1 MYWKKIS
8 WFSVTTAQSLI
19 FHPLTANLRET
30 KKVKI
35 NKKNIRMKNLKNF
48 AAAAIMMVLCAA
60 LSVLTSC
67 SGSDMD
73 MDERQEPITP
83 EVSTKV
89 DDTYINHNWNEGKNS
104 FVDNA
109 TSVTKFTDYG
119 QQKSFEIELPA
130 TINWTVE
137 EVLRASKT
145 FNAAEVTLGEEVED
159 IVDEKSLRD
168 TLVFSHDRVI
178 TEKFAETSIE
188 MNTRWLNGHVF
199 IAGEKSQ
206 LAYVSIDSVK
216 AMPEQTIVKFIEMA
230 DEANKIERDSFYMP
244 HKAYYT
250 EYSIR
255 GKKNIVKD
263 FTVAGTFL
271 FKQESEEP
279 EEPGKETIEDAEY
292 VNRWFDMDEKKSYM
306 TLNCTWNNG
315 EKEQL
320 TFWVSMPFGW
330 EFPKEWSKN
339 VSTEG
344 PSKFVSLVQDANPNM
359 TEFTEVKNTNETNGM
374 EHGIVYRR
382 KISSKTNF
390 KFTDFDEILSSFHHE
405 SYIKIN
411 GKDFQFLSPSESIAQ
426 GVHAQNTTANGNI
439 STEKNT
445 VKAEIT
451 FNQQLFHASGIVN
464 ILREVKQEPVD
475 PTPDPDPD
483 PDPTPDPE
491 PENPTP
497 DNETIPSEWG
507 EITGVVGVTRIVETI
522 GNNDYWHTCLTLR
535 TTKGQIRVIDKNWKT
550 VTNAFMSFDQI
561 YDDNRMTSGAYR
573 NGTVYPAMVTI
584 DGNGWVYTAE
594 TKTGINFAVN
604 MTDQRAVTGGIK
616 NFTKDNT
623 AKPTPIVQHN
633 AEFKTVNGKK
643 ILTVTCY
650 NVDDKVTDIFTINCI
665 PSAN

>member
-1 MYWKKIS
+1 
-8 WFSVTTAQSLI
+8 
-19 FHPLTANLRET
+19 
-30 KKVKI
+30 
-35 NKKNIRMKNLKNF
+35 MKNLKNF
-48 AAAAIMMVLCAA
+48 AAAAIMMVLCVA

-73 MDERQEPITP
+73 MDERQEPIKP

-89 DDTYINHNWNEGKNS
+89 DDTYINHKWNEGKNS

-199 IAGEKSQ
+199 IANEKSQ

-320 TFWVSMPFGW
+320 TFWVSMPFSW

-344 PSKFVSLVQDANPNM
+344 PSKFVSLVQDANPSM
-359 TEFTEVKNTNETNGM
+359 TEFSEVKNTNETNGM

-464 ILREVKQEPVD
+464 ILREVKQEPTD
-475 PTPDPDPD
+475 PEEPETPADPE
-483 PDPTPDPE
+483 TPEE

>member
-1 MYWKKIS
+1 
-8 WFSVTTAQSLI
+8 
-19 FHPLTANLRET
+19 
-30 KKVKI
+30 
-35 NKKNIRMKNLKNF
+35 MKNLKNF

-60 LSVLTSC
+60 LSVSFVSC

-73 MDERQEPITP
+73 LNERETPIKP

-89 DDTYINHNWNEGKNS
+89 DDTYINHDWAEKENS
-104 FVDNA
+104 FVDEA
-109 TSVTKFTDYG
+109 TSVTKYTDLG
-119 QQKSFEIELPA
+119 QQKSFEIKLPA

-344 PSKFVSLVQDANPNM
+344 PSKFVSLVQDANPSM
-359 TEFTEVKNTNETNGM
+359 TEFT
-374 EHGIVYRR
+374 
-382 KISSKTNF
+382 
-390 KFTDFDEILSSFHHE
+390 E

-426 GVHAQNTTANGNI
+426 GVHAQNTTVNGNI

-475 PTPDPDPD
+475 PTPDPD

>member
-1 MYWKKIS
+1 
-8 WFSVTTAQSLI
+8 
-19 FHPLTANLRET
+19 
-30 KKVKI
+30 
-35 NKKNIRMKNLKNF
+35 MKNSKNF

-60 LSVLTSC
+60 LSVSFVSC

-73 MDERQEPITP
+73 LNERETPIKP

-89 DDTYINHNWNEGKNS
+89 DDTYIDHNWNEGKNN

-145 FNAAEVTLGEEVED
+145 FDAAEVTLGEEVED

-216 AMPEQTIVKFIEMA
+216 AMPEQTIVKFLKMA

>member
-1 MYWKKIS
+1 
-8 WFSVTTAQSLI
+8 
-19 FHPLTANLRET
+19 
-30 KKVKI
+30 
-35 NKKNIRMKNLKNF
+35 MKNLKNF

-60 LSVLTSC
+60 LSVSFVSC
-67 SGSDMD
+67 SGTDIDMNK
-73 MDERQEPITP
+73 RQEPIKP

-159 IVDEKSLRD
+159 MIDEKSLRD

-255 GKKNIVKD
+255 GEKNIEKT

-339 VSTEG
+339 VSSEG
-344 PSKFVSLVQDANPNM
+344 PSKFVSLVQDANPSM
-359 TEFTEVKNTNETNGM
+359 TEFSEVKNTNETNGM

-390 KFTDFDEILSSFHHE
+390 KFTDFDEVLSSFHHE
-405 SYIKIN
+405 AYLKIN

-464 ILREVKQEPVD
+464 ILREVKQEPTD
-475 PTPDPDPD
+475 PEEPETPTDPE
-483 PDPTPDPE
+483 TPEE

>member
-1 MYWKKIS
+1 
-8 WFSVTTAQSLI
+8 
-19 FHPLTANLRET
+19 
-30 KKVKI
+30 
-35 NKKNIRMKNLKNF
+35 MKNLKNF

-73 MDERQEPITP
+73 MDERQEPIKP

-104 FVDNA
+104 FVDEA
-109 TSVTKFTDYG
+109 TSVTKYTDLG

-130 TINWTVE
+130 TISWSVE

-145 FNAAEVTLGEEVED
+145 FDAAEVTLGEEVED

-199 IAGEKSQ
+199 IANEKSQ

-216 AMPEQTIVKFIEMA
+216 AMPEQTTVKFIEMA

-255 GKKNIVKD
+255 GEKNFEKT

-279 EEPGKETIEDAEY
+279 EEPGKETIEDATY
-292 VNRWFDMDEKKSYM
+292 INRWFNMEEKKSYM

-315 EKEQL
+315 ETEEI

-339 VSTEG
+339 VSSEG
-344 PSKFVSLVQDANPNM
+344 PSKFVSLVQDANPSM
-359 TEFTEVKNTNETNGM
+359 TEFAEVKNTNETNGM

-464 ILREVKQEPVD
+464 ILREVKQEPTD
-475 PTPDPDPD
+475 PEEPETPADPE
-483 PDPTPDPE
+483 TPEE

>member
-1 MYWKKIS
+1 
-8 WFSVTTAQSLI
+8 
-19 FHPLTANLRET
+19 
-30 KKVKI
+30 
-35 NKKNIRMKNLKNF
+35 MKNLKNF

-73 MDERQEPITP
+73 MDERQEPIKP

-89 DDTYINHNWNEGKNS
+89 DDTYINHNWAEKENT
-104 FVDNA
+104 FVDEA
-109 TSVTKFTDYG
+109 TSVTKYTDLG

-145 FNAAEVTLGEEVED
+145 FDATEVTLGEEVED

-255 GKKNIVKD
+255 GEKNIEKT

-320 TFWVSMPFGW
+320 TFWVSMPFSW

-339 VSTEG
+339 VSSEG
-344 PSKFVSLVQDANPNM
+344 PSKFVSLVQDANPSM
-359 TEFTEVKNTNETNGM
+359 TEFSEVKNTNETNGM

-390 KFTDFDEILSSFHHE
+390 KFTDFDEVLSSFHHE
-405 SYIKIN
+405 AYLKIN

-439 STEKNT
+439 STERNT

-464 ILREVKQEPVD
+464 ILREVKQEPTD
-475 PTPDPDPD
+475 PEEPETPTDPE
-483 PDPTPDPE
+483 TPEE

>member
-1 MYWKKIS
+1 
-8 WFSVTTAQSLI
+8 
-19 FHPLTANLRET
+19 
-30 KKVKI
+30 
-35 NKKNIRMKNLKNF
+35 MKNLKNF
-48 AAAAIMMVLCAA
+48 AVAAIMMVLCAA

-73 MDERQEPITP
+73 LNERETPIKP

-89 DDTYINHNWNEGKNS
+89 DDTYINHDWAEKENS
-104 FVDNA
+104 FVDEA
-109 TSVTKFTDYG
+109 TSVTKYTDLG
-119 QQKSFEIELPA
+119 QQKSFEIKLPA

-271 FKQESEEP
+271 FQQESEEP

-339 VSTEG
+339 VSSEG
-344 PSKFVSLVQDANPNM
+344 PSKFVSLVQDANPSM
-359 TEFTEVKNTNETNGM
+359 TEFSEVKNTNETNGM

-390 KFTDFDEILSSFHHE
+390 KFTDFDEVLSSFHHE
-405 SYIKIN
+405 AYLKIN

-426 GVHAQNTTANGNI
+426 GVHAQNTTTNGNI

-464 ILREVKQEPVD
+464 ILRENKQEPTD
-475 PTPDPDPD
+475 PEEPETPTDPE
-483 PDPTPDPE
+483 TPEE

-584 DGNGWVYTAE
+584 DNSGWVYTAE

>member
-1 MYWKKIS
+1 
-8 WFSVTTAQSLI
+8 
-19 FHPLTANLRET
+19 
-30 KKVKI
+30 
-35 NKKNIRMKNLKNF
+35 MKNLKNF

-60 LSVLTSC
+60 LSVSFVSC

-73 MDERQEPITP
+73 LNERETPIKP

-89 DDTYINHNWNEGKNS
+89 DDTYINHNWAEKENS
-104 FVDNA
+104 FVDEA
-109 TSVTKFTDYG
+109 TSVTKYTDLG

-145 FNAAEVTLGEEVED
+145 FDATEVTLGEEVED

-199 IAGEKSQ
+199 IANEKSQ
-206 LAYVSIDSVK
+206 LAYVSIDSIK
-216 AMPEQTIVKFIEMA
+216 AMPEQTTVKFIEMA

-339 VSTEG
+339 VSSEG
-344 PSKFVSLVQDANPNM
+344 PSKFVSLVQDANPSM
-359 TEFTEVKNTNETNGM
+359 TEFSEVKNTNETNGM

-464 ILREVKQEPVD
+464 ILREVKQEPTD
-475 PTPDPDPD
+475 PEEPETPTDPE
-483 PDPTPDPE
+483 TPEE

-623 AKPTPIVQHN
+623 AKPTPLVQYN
-633 AEFKTVNGKK
+633 SEFKTVNGKK

>member
-1 MYWKKIS
+1 
-8 WFSVTTAQSLI
+8 
-19 FHPLTANLRET
+19 
-30 KKVKI
+30 
-35 NKKNIRMKNLKNF
+35 MKNLKNF

-60 LSVLTSC
+60 LSVSFVSC

-73 MDERQEPITP
+73 LNERETPIKP

-89 DDTYINHNWNEGKNS
+89 DDTYINHNWAEKENT
-104 FVDNA
+104 FVDEA
-109 TSVTKFTDYG
+109 TSVTKYTDLG

-145 FNAAEVTLGEEVED
+145 FDATEVTLGEEVED

-344 PSKFVSLVQDANPNM
+344 PSKFVSLVQDANPSM

>member
-1 MYWKKIS
+1 
-8 WFSVTTAQSLI
+8 
-19 FHPLTANLRET
+19 
-30 KKVKI
+30 
-35 NKKNIRMKNLKNF
+35 MKNLKNF

-60 LSVLTSC
+60 LSVSFVSC

-73 MDERQEPITP
+73 MDERQEPIKP

-89 DDTYINHNWNEGKNS
+89 DDTYINHNWNEGKNN
-104 FVDNA
+104 FVDEA
-109 TSVTKFTDYG
+109 TSVTKYTDLG
-119 QQKSFEIELPA
+119 QQKSFEIKLPA

-199 IAGEKSQ
+199 IANEKSQ

-216 AMPEQTIVKFIEMA
+216 AMPEQTTVKFIEMA

-255 GKKNIVKD
+255 GEKNFEKT

-279 EEPGKETIEDAEY
+279 EEPGKETIEDATY
-292 VNRWFDMDEKKSYM
+292 VNRWFNMEEKKSYM

-315 EKEQL
+315 ETEEI

-339 VSTEG
+339 VSSEG
-344 PSKFVSLVQDANPNM
+344 PSKFVSLVQDANPSM
-359 TEFTEVKNTNETNGM
+359 TEFSEVKNTNETNGM

-464 ILREVKQEPVD
+464 ILREVKQEPTD
-475 PTPDPDPD
+475 PEEPETPTDPE
-483 PDPTPDPE
+483 TPEE

-584 DGNGWVYTAE
+584 DNSGWVYTAE

>member
-1 MYWKKIS
+1 
-8 WFSVTTAQSLI
+8 
-19 FHPLTANLRET
+19 
-30 KKVKI
+30 
-35 NKKNIRMKNLKNF
+35 MKNLKNF

-60 LSVLTSC
+60 LSVSFVSC

-73 MDERQEPITP
+73 LNERETPIKP

-89 DDTYINHNWNEGKNS
+89 DDTYINHDWAEKENS
-104 FVDNA
+104 FVDEA
-109 TSVTKFTDYG
+109 TSVTKYTDLG
-119 QQKSFEIELPA
+119 QQKSFEIKLPA

-339 VSTEG
+339 VSSEG
-344 PSKFVSLVQDANPNM
+344 PSKFVSLGQDANPNM
-359 TEFTEVKNTNETNGM
+359 TDFTEVKNTNETNGM

-426 GVHAQNTTANGNI
+426 GVHAQNTTTNGNI

>member
-1 MYWKKIS
+1 
-8 WFSVTTAQSLI
+8 
-19 FHPLTANLRET
+19 
-30 KKVKI
+30 
-35 NKKNIRMKNLKNF
+35 MKNLKNF

-60 LSVLTSC
+60 LSVSFVSC

-73 MDERQEPITP
+73 MDERQEPIKP

-89 DDTYINHNWNEGKNS
+89 DDTYINHNWNEGKNN
-104 FVDNA
+104 FVDEA
-109 TSVTKFTDYG
+109 TSVTKYTDLG
-119 QQKSFEIELPA
+119 QQKSFEIKLPA

-199 IAGEKSQ
+199 IANEKSQ

-216 AMPEQTIVKFIEMA
+216 AMPEQTTVKFIEMA

-255 GKKNIVKD
+255 GEKNFEKT

-279 EEPGKETIEDAEY
+279 EEPGKETIEDATY
-292 VNRWFDMDEKKSYM
+292 VNRWFNMEEKKSYM

-315 EKEQL
+315 ETEEI

-339 VSTEG
+339 VSSEG
-344 PSKFVSLVQDANPNM
+344 PSKFVSLVQDANPSM
-359 TEFTEVKNTNETNGM
+359 TEFSEVKNTNETNGM

-464 ILREVKQEPVD
+464 ILREVKQEPTD
-475 PTPDPDPD
+475 PEEPETPTDPE
-483 PDPTPDPE
+483 TPEE

-584 DGNGWVYTAE
+584 DNSGWVYTAE

-623 AKPTPIVQHN
+623 AKPTPLVQYN
-633 AEFKTVNGKK
+633 SEFKTVNGKK

-665 PSAN
+665 L

>member
-1 MYWKKIS
+1 
-8 WFSVTTAQSLI
+8 
-19 FHPLTANLRET
+19 
-30 KKVKI
+30 
-35 NKKNIRMKNLKNF
+35 MKNLKNF

-73 MDERQEPITP
+73 MDERQEPIKP

-104 FVDNA
+104 FVDEA
-109 TSVTKFTDYG
+109 TSVTKYTDLG

-130 TINWTVE
+130 TISWSVE

-168 TLVFSHDRVI
+168 TLIFSHDRVI

-206 LAYVSIDSVK
+206 LAYVSIDSIK

-320 TFWVSMPFGW
+320 TFWVSMPFSW

-339 VSTEG
+339 VSSEG
-344 PSKFVSLVQDANPNM
+344 PSKFVSLVQDANPSM
-359 TEFTEVKNTNETNGM
+359 TEFSEVKNTNETNGM

-390 KFTDFDEILSSFHHE
+390 KFTDFDEVLSSFHHE
-405 SYIKIN
+405 AYLKIN

-464 ILREVKQEPVD
+464 ILREVKQEPTD
-475 PTPDPDPD
+475 PEEPETPTDPE
-483 PDPTPDPE
+483 TPEE

-594 TKTGINFAVN
+594 TKTGIAFAVN

-623 AKPTPIVQHN
+623 AKPTPLVQYN
-633 AEFKTVNGKK
+633 SEFKTVNGKK

-665 PSAN
+665 L

>member
-1 MYWKKIS
+1 
-8 WFSVTTAQSLI
+8 
-19 FHPLTANLRET
+19 
-30 KKVKI
+30 
-35 NKKNIRMKNLKNF
+35 MKNLKNF

-60 LSVLTSC
+60 LSVSFVSC

-73 MDERQEPITP
+73 LNERETPIKP

-89 DDTYINHNWNEGKNS
+89 DDTYINHDWAEKENS
-104 FVDNA
+104 FVDEA
-109 TSVTKFTDYG
+109 TSVTKYTDLG
-119 QQKSFEIELPA
+119 QQKSFEIKLPA

-339 VSTEG
+339 VSSEG
-344 PSKFVSLVQDANPNM
+344 PSKFVSLVQDANPSM
-359 TEFTEVKNTNETNGM
+359 TEFSEVKNTNETNGM

-464 ILREVKQEPVD
+464 ILREVKQEPTD
-475 PTPDPDPD
+475 PEEPETPTDPE
-483 PDPTPDPE
+483 TPEE

-665 PSAN
+665 L

>member
-1 MYWKKIS
+1 
-8 WFSVTTAQSLI
+8 
-19 FHPLTANLRET
+19 
-30 KKVKI
+30 
-35 NKKNIRMKNLKNF
+35 MKNLKNF

-73 MDERQEPITP
+73 MDERQEPIKP

-89 DDTYINHNWNEGKNS
+89 DDTYINHNWAEKENT
-104 FVDNA
+104 FVDEA
-109 TSVTKFTDYG
+109 TSVTKYTDLG

-145 FNAAEVTLGEEVED
+145 FDATEVTLGEEVED

-426 GVHAQNTTANGNI
+426 GVHAQNTTTNGNI

-475 PTPDPDPD
+475 
-483 PDPTPDPE
+483 
-491 PENPTP
+491 PTP

>member
-1 MYWKKIS
+1 
-8 WFSVTTAQSLI
+8 
-19 FHPLTANLRET
+19 
-30 KKVKI
+30 
-35 NKKNIRMKNLKNF
+35 MKNLKNF

-73 MDERQEPITP
+73 MDERQEPIKP

-89 DDTYINHNWNEGKNS
+89 DDTYINHNWAEKENT
-104 FVDNA
+104 FVDEA
-109 TSVTKFTDYG
+109 TSVTKYTDLG

-145 FNAAEVTLGEEVED
+145 FDATEVTLGEEVED

-279 EEPGKETIEDAEY
+279 EKPGKETIEDAEY

-320 TFWVSMPFGW
+320 TFWVSMPFSW

-339 VSTEG
+339 VSSEG
-344 PSKFVSLVQDANPNM
+344 PSKFVSLVQDANPSM
-359 TEFTEVKNTNETNGM
+359 TEFSEVKNTNETNGM

-390 KFTDFDEILSSFHHE
+390 KFTDFDEVLSSFHHE
-405 SYIKIN
+405 AYLKIN

-426 GVHAQNTTANGNI
+426 GVHAQNTTTNGNI

-464 ILREVKQEPVD
+464 ILREVKQEPTD
-475 PTPDPDPD
+475 PEEPETPTDPE
-483 PDPTPDPE
+483 TPEE

-535 TTKGQIRVIDKNWKT
+535 TTKGQIRVIDKNWKS
-550 VTNAFMSFDQI
+550 VANAFMSFDQI

-665 PSAN
+665 L

>member
-1 MYWKKIS
+1 
-8 WFSVTTAQSLI
+8 
-19 FHPLTANLRET
+19 
-30 KKVKI
+30 
-35 NKKNIRMKNLKNF
+35 MKNLKNF

-60 LSVLTSC
+60 LSVSFVSC

-73 MDERQEPITP
+73 LNERETPIKP

-89 DDTYINHNWNEGKNS
+89 DDTYINHDWAEKENS
-104 FVDNA
+104 FVDEA
-109 TSVTKFTDYG
+109 TSVTKYTDLG

-130 TINWTVE
+130 TISWSVE

-145 FNAAEVTLGEEVED
+145 FDATEVTLGEEVED

-344 PSKFVSLVQDANPNM
+344 PSKFVSLVQDANPSM

>member
-1 MYWKKIS
+1 
-8 WFSVTTAQSLI
+8 
-19 FHPLTANLRET
+19 
-30 KKVKI
+30 
-35 NKKNIRMKNLKNF
+35 MKNLKNF

-73 MDERQEPITP
+73 MDERQEPIKP

-199 IAGEKSQ
+199 IANEKSQ
-206 LAYVSIDSVK
+206 LAYVSIDSIK
-216 AMPEQTIVKFIEMA
+216 AMPEQTTVKFIEMA

-344 PSKFVSLVQDANPNM
+344 PSKFVSLVQDANPSM

-426 GVHAQNTTANGNI
+426 GVHAQNTTTNGNI

-475 PTPDPDPD
+475 PTPDPD

>member
-1 MYWKKIS
+1 
-8 WFSVTTAQSLI
+8 
-19 FHPLTANLRET
+19 
-30 KKVKI
+30 
-35 NKKNIRMKNLKNF
+35 MKNLKNF

-60 LSVLTSC
+60 LSVSFVSC

-73 MDERQEPITP
+73 LNERETPIKP

-89 DDTYINHNWNEGKNS
+89 DDTYINHDWAEKENS
-104 FVDNA
+104 FVDEA
-109 TSVTKFTDYG
+109 TSVTKYTDLG
-119 QQKSFEIELPA
+119 QQKSFEIKLPA

-206 LAYVSIDSVK
+206 LAYVSIDSIK
-216 AMPEQTIVKFIEMA
+216 AMPEHTTVKFIEMA

-339 VSTEG
+339 VSSEG
-344 PSKFVSLVQDANPNM
+344 PSKFVSLVQDANPSM
-359 TEFTEVKNTNETNGM
+359 TEFSEVKNTNETNGM

-464 ILREVKQEPVD
+464 ILREVKQEPTD
-475 PTPDPDPD
+475 PEEPETPTDPE
-483 PDPTPDPE
+483 TPEE

-623 AKPTPIVQHN
+623 AKPTPLVQYN
-633 AEFKTVNGKK
+633 SEFKTVNGKK

-665 PSAN
+665 L

>member
-1 MYWKKIS
+1 
-8 WFSVTTAQSLI
+8 
-19 FHPLTANLRET
+19 
-30 KKVKI
+30 
-35 NKKNIRMKNLKNF
+35 MKNLKNF

-73 MDERQEPITP
+73 MDERQEPIKP

-104 FVDNA
+104 FVDEA
-109 TSVTKFTDYG
+109 TSVTKYTDLG

-130 TINWTVE
+130 TISWSVE

-145 FNAAEVTLGEEVED
+145 FDAAEVTLGEEVED

-199 IAGEKSQ
+199 IANEKSQ

-216 AMPEQTIVKFIEMA
+216 AMPEQTTVKFIEMA

-255 GKKNIVKD
+255 GEKNFEKT

-279 EEPGKETIEDAEY
+279 EEPGKETIEDATY
-292 VNRWFDMDEKKSYM
+292 INRWFNMEEKKSYM

-315 EKEQL
+315 ETEEI

-339 VSTEG
+339 VSSEG
-344 PSKFVSLVQDANPNM
+344 PSKFVSLVQDANPSM
-359 TEFTEVKNTNETNGM
+359 TEFAEVKNTNETNGM

-464 ILREVKQEPVD
+464 ILREVKQEPTD
-475 PTPDPDPD
+475 PE
-483 PDPTPDPE
+483 E

>member
-1 MYWKKIS
+1 
-8 WFSVTTAQSLI
+8 
-19 FHPLTANLRET
+19 
-30 KKVKI
+30 
-35 NKKNIRMKNLKNF
+35 MKNLKNF

-60 LSVLTSC
+60 LSVSFVSC

-73 MDERQEPITP
+73 LNERETPIKP

-89 DDTYINHNWNEGKNS
+89 DDTYINHDWAEKENS
-104 FVDNA
+104 FVDEA
-109 TSVTKFTDYG
+109 TSVTKYTDLG
-119 QQKSFEIELPA
+119 QQKSFEIKLPA

-216 AMPEQTIVKFIEMA
+216 AMPEQTIVKFIEMT

-344 PSKFVSLVQDANPNM
+344 PSKFVSLVQDANPSM

>member
-1 MYWKKIS
+1 
-8 WFSVTTAQSLI
+8 
-19 FHPLTANLRET
+19 
-30 KKVKI
+30 
-35 NKKNIRMKNLKNF
+35 MKNLKNF
-48 AAAAIMMVLCAA
+48 AVAAIMMVLCAA

-73 MDERQEPITP
+73 MDERQEPIKP

-130 TINWTVE
+130 TISWSVE

-292 VNRWFDMDEKKSYM
+292 VNRWFDMDKKKSYM

-339 VSTEG
+339 VSSEG
-344 PSKFVSLVQDANPNM
+344 PSKFVSLVQDANPSM
-359 TEFTEVKNTNETNGM
+359 TEFSEVKNTNETNGM

-464 ILREVKQEPVD
+464 ILREVKQEPTD
-475 PTPDPDPD
+475 PEEPETPTDPE
-483 PDPTPDPE
+483 TPEE

>member
-1 MYWKKIS
+1 
-8 WFSVTTAQSLI
+8 
-19 FHPLTANLRET
+19 
-30 KKVKI
+30 
-35 NKKNIRMKNLKNF
+35 MKNLKNF

-60 LSVLTSC
+60 LSVSFVSC

-73 MDERQEPITP
+73 LNERETPIKP

-89 DDTYINHNWNEGKNS
+89 DDTYINHNWAEKENT
-104 FVDNA
+104 FVDEA
-109 TSVTKFTDYG
+109 TSVTKYTDLG

-145 FNAAEVTLGEEVED
+145 FDATEVTLGEEVED

-206 LAYVSIDSVK
+206 LAYVSIDSIK
-216 AMPEQTIVKFIEMA
+216 AMPEQTTVKFIEMA

-339 VSTEG
+339 VSSEG
-344 PSKFVSLVQDANPNM
+344 PSKFVSLVQDANPSM
-359 TEFTEVKNTNETNGM
+359 TEFSEVKNTNETNGM

-464 ILREVKQEPVD
+464 ILREVKQEPTD
-475 PTPDPDPD
+475 PEEPETPTDPE
-483 PDPTPDPE
+483 TPEE

-623 AKPTPIVQHN
+623 AKPTPLVQYN
-633 AEFKTVNGKK
+633 SEFKTVNGKK

-665 PSAN
+665 L

>member
-1 MYWKKIS
+1 
-8 WFSVTTAQSLI
+8 
-19 FHPLTANLRET
+19 
-30 KKVKI
+30 
-35 NKKNIRMKNLKNF
+35 MKNLKNF

-60 LSVLTSC
+60 LSVSFVSC

-73 MDERQEPITP
+73 MDERQEPIKP

-104 FVDNA
+104 FVDEA
-109 TSVTKFTDYG
+109 TSVTKYTDLG
-119 QQKSFEIELPA
+119 QQKSFEIKLPA

-199 IAGEKSQ
+199 IANEKSQ

-339 VSTEG
+339 VSSEG
-344 PSKFVSLVQDANPNM
+344 PSKFVSLVQDANPSM
-359 TEFTEVKNTNETNGM
+359 TEFSEVKNTNETNGM

-451 FNQQLFHASGIVN
+451 FNQQLFHTSGIVN
-464 ILREVKQEPVD
+464 ILREVKQEPTD
-475 PTPDPDPD
+475 PEEPETPTDPE
-483 PDPTPDPE
+483 TPEE

>member
-1 MYWKKIS
+1 MD
-8 WFSVTTAQSLI
+8 L
-19 FHPLTANLRET
+19 NERET
-30 KKVKI
+30 
-35 NKKNIRMKNLKNF
+35 
-48 AAAAIMMVLCAA
+48 
-60 LSVLTSC
+60 
-67 SGSDMD
+67 
-73 MDERQEPITP
+73 PIKP

-89 DDTYINHNWNEGKNS
+89 DDTYINHNWAEKENT
-104 FVDNA
+104 FVDEA
-109 TSVTKFTDYG
+109 TSVTKYTDLG

-145 FNAAEVTLGEEVED
+145 FDATEVTLGEEVED

-344 PSKFVSLVQDANPNM
+344 PSKFVSLVQDANPSM
-359 TEFTEVKNTNETNGM
+359 TEFAEVKNTNETNGM

>member
-1 MYWKKIS
+1 
-8 WFSVTTAQSLI
+8 
-19 FHPLTANLRET
+19 
-30 KKVKI
+30 
-35 NKKNIRMKNLKNF
+35 MKNLKNF

-60 LSVLTSC
+60 LSVSFVSC

-73 MDERQEPITP
+73 MDERQEPIKP

-89 DDTYINHNWNEGKNS
+89 DDTYINHNWNEGKNN
-104 FVDNA
+104 FVDEA
-109 TSVTKFTDYG
+109 TSVTKYTDLG
-119 QQKSFEIELPA
+119 QQKSFEIKLPA

-199 IAGEKSQ
+199 IANEKSQ

-216 AMPEQTIVKFIEMA
+216 AMPEQTTVKFIEMA

-255 GKKNIVKD
+255 GEKNFEKT

-279 EEPGKETIEDAEY
+279 EEPGKETIEDATY
-292 VNRWFDMDEKKSYM
+292 VNRWFNMEEKKSYM

-315 EKEQL
+315 ETEEI

-339 VSTEG
+339 VSSEG
-344 PSKFVSLVQDANPNM
+344 PSKFVSLVQDANPSM
-359 TEFTEVKNTNETNGM
+359 TEFSEVKNTNETNGM

-464 ILREVKQEPVD
+464 ILREVKQEPTD
-475 PTPDPDPD
+475 PEEPETPTDPE
-483 PDPTPDPE
+483 TPEE

-535 TTKGQIRVIDKNWKT
+535 TTKGQIRVIDKNWKS
-550 VTNAFMSFDQI
+550 VANAFMSFDQI

-650 NVDDKVTDIFTINCI
+650 NVDDKVTDICTINCI

>member
-1 MYWKKIS
+1 
-8 WFSVTTAQSLI
+8 
-19 FHPLTANLRET
+19 
-30 KKVKI
+30 
-35 NKKNIRMKNLKNF
+35 MKNLKNF

-60 LSVLTSC
+60 LSVSFVSC

-73 MDERQEPITP
+73 LNERETPIKP

-89 DDTYINHNWNEGKNS
+89 DDTYINHDWAEKENS
-104 FVDNA
+104 FVDEA
-109 TSVTKFTDYG
+109 TSVTKYTDLG

-130 TINWTVE
+130 TISWSVE

-206 LAYVSIDSVK
+206 LAYVSIDSIK
-216 AMPEQTIVKFIEMA
+216 AMPEQTTVKFIEMA

-339 VSTEG
+339 VSSEG
-344 PSKFVSLVQDANPNM
+344 PSKFVSLVQDANPSM
-359 TEFTEVKNTNETNGM
+359 TEFSEVKNTNETNGM

-426 GVHAQNTTANGNI
+426 GVHAQNTTTNGNI

-464 ILREVKQEPVD
+464 ILREVKQEPTD
-475 PTPDPDPD
+475 PEEPETPTDPE
-483 PDPTPDPE
+483 TPEE

-535 TTKGQIRVIDKNWKT
+535 TTKGQIRVIDKNWKS
-550 VTNAFMSFDQI
+550 VANAFMSFDQI

-623 AKPTPIVQHN
+623 AKPTPLVQYN
-633 AEFKTVNGKK
+633 SEFKTVNGKK

-665 PSAN
+665 L

>member
-1 MYWKKIS
+1 
-8 WFSVTTAQSLI
+8 
-19 FHPLTANLRET
+19 
-30 KKVKI
+30 
-35 NKKNIRMKNLKNF
+35 MKNLKNF

-60 LSVLTSC
+60 LSVSFVSC
-67 SGSDMD
+67 SGTDIDMNK
-73 MDERQEPITP
+73 RQEPIKP

-89 DDTYINHNWNEGKNS
+89 DDTYINHDWAERENS
-104 FVDNA
+104 FVDEA
-109 TSVTKFTDYG
+109 TSVTKYTDLG

-130 TINWTVE
+130 TISWSVE
-137 EVLRASKT
+137 EVLRTSKT
-145 FNAAEVTLGEEVED
+145 FDAAEITLSEEVED

-168 TLVFSHDRVI
+168 TLIFSHDRVI

-206 LAYVSIDSVK
+206 LAYVSIDSIK
-216 AMPEQTIVKFIEMA
+216 AMPEQTTVKFIEMA

-339 VSTEG
+339 VSSEG
-344 PSKFVSLVQDANPNM
+344 PSKFVSLVQDANPSM
-359 TEFTEVKNTNETNGM
+359 TEFSEVKNTNETNGM

-464 ILREVKQEPVD
+464 ILREVKQEPTD
-475 PTPDPDPD
+475 PE
-483 PDPTPDPE
+483 E

>member
-1 MYWKKIS
+1 
-8 WFSVTTAQSLI
+8 
-19 FHPLTANLRET
+19 
-30 KKVKI
+30 
-35 NKKNIRMKNLKNF
+35 MKNLKNF

-73 MDERQEPITP
+73 MDERQEPIKP

-206 LAYVSIDSVK
+206 LAYVSIDSIK
-216 AMPEQTIVKFIEMA
+216 AMPEQTTVKFIEMA

-339 VSTEG
+339 VSSEG
-344 PSKFVSLVQDANPNM
+344 PSKFVSLVQDANPSM
-359 TEFTEVKNTNETNGM
+359 TEFAEVKNTNETNGM

-390 KFTDFDEILSSFHHE
+390 KFTDFDEVLSSFHHE

-426 GVHAQNTTANGNI
+426 GQHAQNTTVNGNI

-451 FNQQLFHASGIVN
+451 FNQELFHAAGIVN
-464 ILREVKQEPVD
+464 VLREIKNENQGGETPED
-475 PTPDPDPD
+475 PK
-483 PDPTPDPE
+483 E
-491 PENPTP
+491 PETP
-497 DNETIPSEWG
+497 VADDNTIPSEWG
-507 EITGVVGVTRIVETI
+507 EIVNVMDVTRICEIVGKTPV
-522 GNNDYWHTCLTLR
+522 WHTCLTIK
-535 TTKGQIRVIDKNWKT
+535 TTKGQLRVIDKKWKT
-550 VTNAFMSFDQI
+550 VTSAFMSFDEV
-561 YDDNRMTSGAYR
+561 YDDSRMSSGAYR
-573 NGTVYPAMVTI
+573 NGIVYPAMISI
-584 DGNGWVYTAE
+584 DNSGWTYVAE
-594 TKTGINFAVN
+594 TKKGISFAVE
-604 MTDQRAVTGGIK
+604 MSDQLAVSSGIK

-623 AKPTPIVQHN
+623 AKPTPLVQYN
-633 AEFKTVNGKK
+633 SEFKTVNGKK

-650 NVDDKVTDIFTINCI
+650 NVDDEVTDVFTINCI
-665 PSAN
+665 K

>member
-1 MYWKKIS
+1 
-8 WFSVTTAQSLI
+8 
-19 FHPLTANLRET
+19 
-30 KKVKI
+30 
-35 NKKNIRMKNLKNF
+35 MKNLKNF

-60 LSVLTSC
+60 LSVSFVSC

-73 MDERQEPITP
+73 LNERETPIKP

-89 DDTYINHNWNEGKNS
+89 DDTYINHNWAEKENT
-104 FVDNA
+104 FVDEA
-109 TSVTKFTDYG
+109 TSVTKYTDLG

-145 FNAAEVTLGEEVED
+145 FDATEVTLGEEVED

-199 IAGEKSQ
+199 IANEKSQ
-206 LAYVSIDSVK
+206 LAYVSIDSIK
-216 AMPEQTIVKFIEMA
+216 AMPEQTTVKFIEMA

-339 VSTEG
+339 VSSEG
-344 PSKFVSLVQDANPNM
+344 PSKFVSLVQDANPSM
-359 TEFTEVKNTNETNGM
+359 TEFSEVKNTNETNGM

-390 KFTDFDEILSSFHHE
+390 KFTDFNEILSSFHHE

>member
-1 MYWKKIS
+1 MD
-8 WFSVTTAQSLI
+8 L
-19 FHPLTANLRET
+19 NERET
-30 KKVKI
+30 
-35 NKKNIRMKNLKNF
+35 
-48 AAAAIMMVLCAA
+48 
-60 LSVLTSC
+60 
-67 SGSDMD
+67 
-73 MDERQEPITP
+73 PIKP

-89 DDTYINHNWNEGKNS
+89 DDTYINHDWAEKENS
-104 FVDNA
+104 FVDEA
-109 TSVTKFTDYG
+109 TSVTKYTDLG
-119 QQKSFEIELPA
+119 QQKSFEIKLPA

-339 VSTEG
+339 VSSEG
-344 PSKFVSLVQDANPNM
+344 PSKFVSLVQDANPSM
-359 TEFTEVKNTNETNGM
+359 TEFSEVKNTNETNGM

-464 ILREVKQEPVD
+464 ILREVKQEPTD
-475 PTPDPDPD
+475 PEEPETPTDPE
-483 PDPTPDPE
+483 TPEE

-665 PSAN
+665 L

>member
-1 MYWKKIS
+1 
-8 WFSVTTAQSLI
+8 
-19 FHPLTANLRET
+19 
-30 KKVKI
+30 
-35 NKKNIRMKNLKNF
+35 MKNLKNF

-60 LSVLTSC
+60 LSVSFVSC

-73 MDERQEPITP
+73 MDERQEPIKP

-104 FVDNA
+104 FVDEA
-109 TSVTKFTDYG
+109 TSVTKYTDLG

-130 TINWTVE
+130 TISWSVE

-145 FNAAEVTLGEEVED
+145 FDAAEITLGEEVED

-279 EEPGKETIEDAEY
+279 EKPGKETIEDAEY

-320 TFWVSMPFGW
+320 TFWVSMPFSW

-339 VSTEG
+339 VSSEG
-344 PSKFVSLVQDANPNM
+344 PSKFVSLVQDANPSM
-359 TEFTEVKNTNETNGM
+359 TEFSEVKNTNETNGM

-426 GVHAQNTTANGNI
+426 GVHAQNTTTNGNI

-464 ILREVKQEPVD
+464 ILREVKQEPTD
-475 PTPDPDPD
+475 PEEPETPTDPE
-483 PDPTPDPE
+483 TPEE

-535 TTKGQIRVIDKNWKT
+535 TTKGQIRVIDKNWKS
-550 VTNAFMSFDQI
+550 VANAFMSFDQI

-665 PSAN
+665 L

>member
-1 MYWKKIS
+1 
-8 WFSVTTAQSLI
+8 
-19 FHPLTANLRET
+19 
-30 KKVKI
+30 
-35 NKKNIRMKNLKNF
+35 MKNLKNF

-60 LSVLTSC
+60 LSVSFVSC

-73 MDERQEPITP
+73 LNERETPIKP

-89 DDTYINHNWNEGKNS
+89 DDTYINHDWAEKENS
-104 FVDNA
+104 FVDEA
-109 TSVTKFTDYG
+109 TSVTKYTDLG

-145 FNAAEVTLGEEVED
+145 FNTAEVTLGEEVED

-168 TLVFSHDRVI
+168 TLIFSHDRVI

-199 IAGEKSQ
+199 IANEKSQ

-230 DEANKIERDSFYMP
+230 DEAKKIERDSFYMP

-271 FKQESEEP
+271 FQQESEEP

-339 VSTEG
+339 VSSEG
-344 PSKFVSLVQDANPNM
+344 PSKFVSLVQDANPSM
-359 TEFTEVKNTNETNGM
+359 TEFSEVKNTNETNGM

-390 KFTDFDEILSSFHHE
+390 KFTDFDEVLSSFHHE
-405 SYIKIN
+405 AYLKIN

-426 GVHAQNTTANGNI
+426 GVHAQNTTTNGNI

-464 ILREVKQEPVD
+464 ILRENKQEPTD
-475 PTPDPDPD
+475 PEEPETPTDPE
-483 PDPTPDPE
+483 TPEE

-584 DGNGWVYTAE
+584 DNSGWVYTAE